1 MKTLALV
8 NNKGGGGNT
17 TSAVMRLRKTTPTF
31 RMASEISC
39 NSHVLIPT
47 DLRIALWGMSQ
58 L

>member
-39 NSHVLIPT
+39 NSHVLIPA
-47 DLRIALWGMSQ
+47 DLRITLWGTS
-58 L
+58 